1 MDAVKNNMS
10 EKELLLELK
19 GISFGFPE
27 KEPLYLQTGL
37 SLCKGQ
43 NLGFW
48 SPNGSGKT
56 TLFKIITGLIQPQ
69 EGEIFLKGKPI
80 SSESDFRELRLKV
93 GFVLQHSDDQL
104 FFPEVIDDVSFG
116 PLNLGF
122 SEEEALSA
130 SINALERLGISSLAH
145 SLSFEL
151 SGGQKKLVTLAAVL
165 SMNPEILLLD
175 EPSNGLDEK
184 SRHLLISQINS
195 LDCAKIIISHE
206 PELLIET
213 CDSFITIQEKKI
225 VPVPAPTIHEHRH
238 AHFFGGTAHTHGS

>member
-1 MDAVKNNMS
+1 MDVVKNNMADT
-10 EKELLLELK
+10 ELLLELK

-27 KEPLYLQTGL
+27 KEPLYRQTGL
-37 SLCKGQ
+37 SLRKGQ

-80 SSESDFRELRLKV
+80 SSESDFRELRSKV

-122 SEEEALSA
+122 
-130 SINALERLGISSLAH
+130 ALERLGISSLAPA
-145 SLSFEL
+145 LSFEL

-184 SRHLLISQINS
+184 SRRLLISQINS
-195 LDCAKIIISHE
+195 LNCAKIIISHE
-206 PELLIET
+206 PELLLET
-213 CDSFITIQEKKI
+213 CDSFITIHEKKI
-225 VPVPAPTIHEHRH
+225 VPVPAPTVHEHRH

>member
-1 MDAVKNNMS
+1 MDVVKNNMADT
-10 EKELLLELK
+10 ELLLELK

-27 KEPLYLQTGL
+27 KEPLYRQTGL
-37 SLCKGQ
+37 SLRKGQ

-80 SSESDFRELRLKV
+80 SSESDFRELRSKV

-130 SINALERLGISSLAH
+130 SINALERLGISSLA
-145 SLSFEL
+145 SALSFEL

-184 SRHLLISQINS
+184 SRRLLISQINS
-195 LDCAKIIISHE
+195 LNCAKIIISHE
-206 PELLIET
+206 PELLLET
-213 CDSFITIQEKKI
+213 CDSFITIHEKKI
-225 VPVPAPTIHEHRH
+225 VPVPAPTVHEHRH